1 METKSNETVNAV
13 ANAVANQSNEF
24 KTKYRNSRTAFEV
37 VCDELAEF
45 EFFTNKNG
53 HGYFICGALKGYVAK
68 SVQENRSQITDD
80 NLDKYQVVEIQQ
92 IEGGDWVPTF
102 CKLGEKPVAELV
114 VGVELA
120 NSRKAAQ

>member
-1 METKSNETVNAV
+1 METKNNETVNAV
-13 ANAVANQSNEF
+13 ANAVSNEAQNF
-24 KTKYRNSRTAFEV
+24 KTKYRKSRTAFEV

-53 HGYFICGALKGYVAK
+53 HGYFICGTLKGYVAK
-68 SVQENRSQITDD
+68 SVQENRSQVTDD
-80 NLDKYQVVEIQQ
+80 NLDKFQVVEIQQ
-92 IEGGDWVPTF
+92 VEGGEWVPTF
-102 CKLGEKPVAELV
+102 CKLGEKPAPELV